1 MLFVDIRRESAA
13 VCLRISNDPHWP
25 KLVLNRVRRNMLAD
39 GGSITLGASRHLSAT
54 DRSPSPANAQGKS
67 GPKDAE
73 TPRASRIVPALVFA

>member
-1 MLFVDIRRESAA
+1 LSIFDANQPQFVYEFPTIRL
-13 VCLRISNDPHWP
+13 VKIGPKPDPP
-25 KLVLNRVRRNMLAD
+25 KYGCTVQQHMW
-39 GGSITLGASRHLSAT
+39 ASRHLSAT